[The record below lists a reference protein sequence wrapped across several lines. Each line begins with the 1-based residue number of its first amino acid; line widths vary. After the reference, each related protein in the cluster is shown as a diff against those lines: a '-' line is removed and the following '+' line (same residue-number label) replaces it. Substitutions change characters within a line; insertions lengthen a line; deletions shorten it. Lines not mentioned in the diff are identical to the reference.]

1 VLRSNQAQDFGAGRK
16 LVIVSCRCYSMASS
30 PRNDRMRMQLKA
42 EVWAKSAR
50 AAKEEVERSER
61 LRLIR

>member
-30 PRNDRMRMQLKA
+30 PRNDRMQLKA